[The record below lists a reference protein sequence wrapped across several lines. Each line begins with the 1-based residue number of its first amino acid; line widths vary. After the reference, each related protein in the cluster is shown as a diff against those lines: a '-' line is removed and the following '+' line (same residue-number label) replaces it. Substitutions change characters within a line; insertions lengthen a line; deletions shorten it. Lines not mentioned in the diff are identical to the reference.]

1 MAEEFFNLKR
11 EYLSNP
17 KLFSRNSLTFNKT
30 GYCSSDNSIE
40 NTDSISV
47 LDIKKDPSPSI
58 NPNNQYLVIFIFS
71 SYSSEVT
78 ILRFLLILPLSSNIF
93 CIRSLDLAIL
103 VLLGLSW

>member
-1 MAEEFFNLKR
+1 MTEEFFNLKR

-40 NTDSISV
+40 NTGSISV

-58 NPNNQYLVIFIFS
+58 NPNNQYLVIFIFPS
-71 SYSSEVT
+71 
-78 ILRFLLILPLSSNIF
+78 
-93 CIRSLDLAIL
+93 
-103 VLLGLSW
+103 